1 TIICN
6 GELAQ
11 LEFVPTGGL
20 LDYNYTWNSA
30 ALGNASIIDQ
40 VPSGAY
46 SITVSDMNGCTF
58 DSSFTIDEPTPI
70 TYDLQSTNI
79 SCIGLESGDITI
91 ENIQGGTSPYSVLI
105 DNVIINEFF
114 INSLSEGQYTI
125 EILDDNGCISI
136 SNQVN
141 ITGSTSVTLADYT
154 LTHNITEGNSVL
166 LDGEFF
172 ENNLSFEW
180 SPNST
185 LSCIDCME
193 PIASPSTTTIYEL
206 TVTNEDGCE
215 QIINITVIVSPNV
228 IIQVF
233 PNIFSPNGDGSN
245 DEFLLTFDNELTTK
259 IELIV
264 FDRWGNQLH
273 NSISSDG
280 TIMWN
285 GSSNGRDL
293 NPGVYIYQLTI
304 DYIDG
309 TSETIVN
316 DLTLIK

>member
-1 TIICN
+1 
-6 GELAQ
+6 
-11 LEFVPTGGL
+11 
-20 LDYNYTWNSA
+20 
-30 ALGNASIIDQ
+30 
-40 VPSGAY
+40 
-46 SITVSDMNGCTF
+46 
-58 DSSFTIDEPTPI
+58 
-70 TYDLQSTNI
+70 
-79 SCIGLESGDITI
+79 
-91 ENIQGGTSPYSVLI
+91 LI

-154 LTHNITEGNSVL
+154 LTHDITEGNSVT

-193 PIASPSTTTIYEL
+193 PLASPSMTTIYEL

-215 QIINITVIVSPNV
+215 QIINITVIISPNV

-245 DEFLLTFDNELTTK
+245 DEFLLTFENELTTK
-259 IELIV
+259 TELIV